1 MKYLF
6 VLALIFFSATLHAQN
21 SNWVSYHQH
30 GYNLELPDFFLPV
43 ASKDSSN
50 DVFTNTNNKD
60 ITLHV
65 ESTPIDKIAFNSKYI
80 SEIGNS
86 GVTYKLIKDTVY
98 TVSYSDNK
106 TVNYHKSFLSNGIA
120 HTLIVAYPNNNRS
133 GFELTLQR
141 IGRSFK

>member
-6 VLALIFFSATLHAQN
+6 VLALMFFYAVSNAQN

-43 ASKDSSN
+43 ASQDSSK

-60 ITLHV
+60 ITLRV
-65 ESTPIDKIAFNSKYI
+65 ESAPTDKIAFNSKYI
-80 SEIGNS
+80 TETGNS
-86 GVTYKLIKDTVY
+86 GITYKLIKDTVY
-98 TVSYSDNK
+98 TVTYSDSK

-120 HTLIVAYPNNNRS
+120 HTLIVTYPNNNKS
-133 GFELTLQR
+133 GFELMLQR

>member
-1 MKYLF
+1 MKYL
-6 VLALIFFSATLHAQN
+6 LIPILLFFTATVNAQT

-43 ASKDSSN
+43 ASQDSSK

-60 ITLHV
+60 ITLYV

-80 SEIGNS
+80 TETGNS
-86 GVTYKLIKDTVY
+86 GITYKLIKDNVY
-98 TVSYSDNK
+98 TVTYSDSK

-120 HTLIVAYPNNNRS
+120 HTLIVTYPNNNKS

-141 IGRSFK
+141 IGKSFK

>member
-6 VLALIFFSATLHAQN
+6 VFALIFFSAALHAQN

-43 ASKDSSN
+43 ASQDSSN

-60 ITLHV
+60 ITLYV

-120 HTLIVAYPNNNRS
+120 HTLIVTYPNNNSS

>member
-1 MKYLF
+1 MKYLPVF
-6 VLALIFFSATLHAQN
+6 TLIFFSAALHAQN

-43 ASKDSSN
+43 ASQDSSK

-98 TVSYSDNK
+98 AVSYSDNK

-120 HTLIVAYPNNNRS
+120 HTLIVTYPNNNRS
-133 GFELTLQR
+133 GFELTLQH

>member
-1 MKYLF
+1 MKYL
-6 VLALIFFSATLHAQN
+6 LSLTLIFFSATLHAQN

-30 GYNLELPDFFLPV
+30 GYSLELPDFFLPV
-43 ASKDSSN
+43 ASQDSSR

-80 SEIGNS
+80 TETGNS
-86 GVTYKLIKDTVY
+86 GITYKLIKDTVY
-98 TVSYSDNK
+98 TVTYSDNK
-106 TVNYHKSFLSNGIA
+106 TVNYHKSFLSNGMS
-120 HTLIVAYPNNNRS
+120 HTLIVTYPNNNKS

>member
-1 MKYLF
+1 MKYVL
-6 VLALIFFSATLHAQN
+6 VLALIFFSVALNAQN

-43 ASKDSSN
+43 ASQDSGN
-50 DVFTNTNNKD
+50 DVFTNTNNKN

-65 ESTPIDKIAFNSKYI
+65 ETTPMDKIAFNSKYI
-80 SEIGNS
+80 SEISSS
-86 GVTYKLIKDTVY
+86 GITYKLIKDTVY
-98 TVSYSDNK
+98 TVSYTNDK
-106 TVNYHKSFLSNGIA
+106 TINYHKSFLSNGMV
-120 HTLIVAYPNNNRS
+120 HTLIIAYPNNNKS